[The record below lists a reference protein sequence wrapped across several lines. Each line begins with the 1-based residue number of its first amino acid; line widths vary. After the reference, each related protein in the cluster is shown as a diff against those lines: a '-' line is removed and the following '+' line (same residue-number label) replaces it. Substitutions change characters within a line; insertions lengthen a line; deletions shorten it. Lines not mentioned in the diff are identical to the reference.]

1 MGPNMRETSLA
12 GYSPWGHRVRYNW
25 VTGQQQHIMK
35 NKSMTYRYM
44 YGWVPSLFTWN
55 YHNIVIKKKQ
65 QQQPMPW
72 AGVGLLSSEKW
83 QWKLI
88 WRYTSPP
95 QTPNTIFL
103 PLSITWAPFLWKEP
117 TQKEDPPRTM
127 ISASISLSV
136 QSRYHGGAGR
146 RTLKG

>member
-1 MGPNMRETSLA
+1 MRETSLA
-12 GYSPWGHRVRYNW
+12 GYSPWGHWVRHNW
-25 VTGQQQHIMK
+25 ATEQQHILK

-44 YGWVPSLFTWN
+44 YGWVPSVFTWN
-55 YHNIVIKKKQ
+55 YHNIIIKKKKKQQ

-72 AGVGLLSSEKW
+72 GGMGLLSLEKW

-88 WRYTSPP
+88 WRHASPP

-103 PLSITWAPFLWKEP
+103 PLNITWAPSLWKEP
-117 TQKEDPPRTM
+117 TQKEDPLRTT
-127 ISASISLSV
+127 ISASIFLSV
-136 QSRYHGGAGR
+136 PSRYHGGAGC